1 MFEHILIPLDFTDKN
16 DAALE
21 TAERIAAPDAS
32 HVTLLHVIEELAGP
46 DDAEARAFYRKLERR
61 AEENLERQVAAMR
74 RAGLVCEGAIERG
87 KRAQTV
93 VRHALENDVDLIILS
108 SRPLD
113 PEKPSQP
120 WPTISQQVALISPV
134 AVLLVR

>member
-1 MFEHILIPLDFTDKN
+1 MFEHILIPLDFTAKN

-32 HVTLLHVIEELAGP
+32 RITLLHVIEELSGP
-46 DDAEARAFYRKLERR
+46 ADAETRAFYRKLERR
-61 AEENLERQVAAMR
+61 AEENLTRQVAAIR
-74 RAGLVCEGAIERG
+74 RAGLVCEGVVERG
-87 KRAQTV
+87 KRAPAIV
-93 VRHALENDVDLIILS
+93 EYAVENGVDLILLS
-108 SRPLD
+108 SRPLA
-113 PEKPSQP
+113 PERAPHP